1 MEIKN
6 ITAQNEIN
14 DMSSTKKV
22 QPVAK
27 SFFKEKYDIVLEEIE
42 WETYTPGKFIS
53 KYA

>member
-6 ITAQNEIN
+6 ITAQKEIN

-27 SFFKEKYDIVLEEIE
+27 SFFKEKYAHYVVSIC
-42 WETYTPGKFIS
+42 K
-53 KYA
+53 